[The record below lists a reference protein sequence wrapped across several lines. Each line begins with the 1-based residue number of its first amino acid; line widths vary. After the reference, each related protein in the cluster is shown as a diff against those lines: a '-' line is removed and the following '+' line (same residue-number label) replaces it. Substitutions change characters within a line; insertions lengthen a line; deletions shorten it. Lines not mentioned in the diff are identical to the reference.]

1 MRFELN
7 LVRLCQQLKHLTDL
21 CASYV
26 CFSASRRYGAQSMMR
41 FELNL
46 VRLCQQL
53 KRLLAPETL
62 VMWTTSMPVAQSIR
76 GGFLLDELS
85 FISEVLR
92 VDVLAANYYASQVS
106 WP

>member
-1 MRFELN
+1 MMQFELN
-7 LVRLCQQLKHLTDL
+7 LQKLCK
-21 CASYV
+21 
-26 CFSASRRYGAQSMMR
+26 
-41 FELNL
+41 
-46 VRLCQQL
+46 QL

-76 GGFLLDELS
+76 GGFLIDEIS